1 MFRNAC
7 VAQQSSR
14 CGEYTLDD
22 IFQLAVEASP
32 AAMILVGPDGR
43 IQHVNAECE
52 RMFRYSRGELIGAL
66 IETLVPGSVKEQ
78 HTKLRDSFVARPSK
92 RLMGVGRDLR
102 AMRRDGQ
109 EFSVEIG
116 LTPIPTS
123 AGLNVLAFVVDITGR
138 REAEDMMRLALVEL
152 EQANRSLEQFAY
164 VASHDIQEPL
174 RKILAF
180 GDVLRTAMADDDRD
194 EAAHASAVM
203 QASALRAREL
213 VSALLDLARSI
224 NYEYKFA
231 AVSFKTLVEDAL
243 SDCSEI
249 IQKSKAEVT
258 VDVADTIVRADRLH
272 ATRLIENIIS
282 NALKYCKPDEPPCVR
297 IAFDRVDGGWR
308 LAIED
313 KGIGFDPTR
322 ASELFEPFKRL
333 HTQDRYAGS
342 GIGLAVCRTI
352 AQRHGWTLSAR
363 STPSVGSTFEIAGRA

>member
-1 MFRNAC
+1 MIRKC
-7 VAQQSSR
+7 
-14 CGEYTLDD
+14 CGGECALDD

-52 RMFRYSRGELIGAL
+52 RMFRRPRAELVGAL
-66 IETLVPGSVKEQ
+66 IEMLVPGSVRAQ
-78 HTKLRDSFVARPSK
+78 HTQLRDSFIARPSK

-102 AMRRDGQ
+102 AVRGDGQ

-116 LTPIPTS
+116 LTPIPTA

-138 REAEDMMRLALVEL
+138 REAEDTMRLALVEL

-164 VASHDIQEPL
+164 IASHDIQEPL

-180 GDVLRTAMADDDRD
+180 GDVLRGAMARDDRE
-194 EAAHASAVM
+194 EADHASAVM

-224 NYEYKFA
+224 NNEYKFA

-243 SDCSEI
+243 NDCSAMILE
-249 IQKSKAEVT
+249 SRAELA
-258 VDVADTIVRADRLH
+258 VDVADVKVRADRLH
-272 ATRLIENIIS
+272 ATRLIANIVS
-282 NALKYCKPDEPPCVR
+282 NALKYCKPGERPRVT
-297 IAFDRVDGGWR
+297 IALAQMAGGWR

-313 KGIGFDPTR
+313 HGIGFDP
-322 ASELFEPFKRL
+322 ALAAEAFEPFKRL

-352 AQRHGWTLSAR
+352 AQRHGWTLTAR
-363 STPSVGSTFEIAGRA
+363 STPSVGSTFEIAGFT

>member
-1 MFRNAC
+1 
-7 VAQQSSR
+7 
-14 CGEYTLDD
+14 LDD

-52 RMFRYSRGELIGAL
+52 RMFRCARDELIGSL
-66 IETLVPGSVKEQ
+66 IETLVPGSVRAQ
-78 HTKLRDSFVARPSK
+78 HTELRDSFAARPSK

-116 LTPIPTS
+116 LTPIPT
-123 AGLNVLAFVVDITGR
+123 AVGLNVLAFVVDITGR

-180 GDVLRTAMADDDRD
+180 GDVLRTAMTNDDRE
-194 EAAHASAVM
+194 EAEHASAVM

-224 NYEYKFA
+224 NNEYKFA

-243 SDCSEI
+243 NDCSEMML
-249 IQKSKAEVT
+249 KSMAEVT
-258 VDVADTIVRADRLH
+258 VDVADTKVRADRLH
-272 ATRLIENIIS
+272 ATRLIENMIS
-282 NALKYCKPDEPPCVR
+282 NALKYCKPGERPCVR
-297 IAFDRVDGGWR
+297 IAFSQAAGGWR
-308 LAIED
+308 LTIED
-313 KGIGFDPTR
+313 KGIGFDP
-322 ASELFEPFKRL
+322 ALAAEVFEPFKRL

-352 AQRHGWTLSAR
+352 AQRHGWTVSAR
-363 STPSVGSTFEIAGRA
+363 SKPSVGSTFEIAGRA

>member
-1 MFRNAC
+1 
-7 VAQQSSR
+7 
-14 CGEYTLDD
+14 LDD

-32 AAMILVGPDGR
+32 AAMILVGADGR
-43 IQHVNAECE
+43 IVHVNAECE
-52 RMFRYSRGELIGAL
+52 RMFRYSRGELVGAL
-66 IETLVPGSVKEQ
+66 VETLVPGSLKAQ
-78 HTKLRDSFVARPSK
+78 HTALRDSFVARPSK

-116 LTPIPTS
+116 LTPIPTA

-180 GDVLRTAMADDDRD
+180 ADVLRTAMANDDRE
-194 EAAHASAVM
+194 EAAHASSVM

-213 VSALLDLARSI
+213 VSALLALARSI
-224 NYEYKFA
+224 NNDYKFA
-231 AVSFKTLVEDAL
+231 AVSFKALVDDAL
-243 SDCSEI
+243 NDCSEMI
-249 IQKSKAEVT
+249 VESRAEVT
-258 VDVADTIVRADRLH
+258 VDVADAQVRADRLH
-272 ATRLIENIIS
+272 ASRLIENIVS
-282 NALKYCKPDEPPCVR
+282 NALKYCKPGERPRVR
-297 IAFDRVDGGWR
+297 VALSQADGGWR
-308 LAIED
+308 LVIED
-313 KGIGFDPTR
+313 QGIGFDPAL
-322 ASELFEPFKRL
+322 ASEVFEPFKRL

-363 STPSVGSTFEIAGRA
+363 SKPSVGSTFEIAGPA

>member
-1 MFRNAC
+1 LQR
-7 VAQQSSR
+7 
-14 CGEYTLDD
+14 GEYVLDD

-43 IQHVNAECE
+43 IQQVNAECE
-52 RMFRYSRGELIGAL
+52 RMFRHSRGELIGAL
-66 IETLVPGSVKEQ
+66 IETLVPGSLKAQ

-102 AMRRDGQ
+102 AMRRGGQ

-116 LTPIPTS
+116 LTPIPTA

-180 GDVLRTAMADDDRD
+180 GDVLRTAMANDDRE
-194 EAAHASAVM
+194 EAEHASAVM

-224 NYEYKFA
+224 NNEYKFA
-231 AVSFKTLVEDAL
+231 AVSFKTMVEDAL
-243 SDCSEI
+243 NDCSGI
-249 IQKSKAEVT
+249 ILESKAEVT
-258 VDVADTIVRADRLH
+258 VDVADTTVRADRLH
-272 ATRLIENIIS
+272 ATRLLGNMVS
-282 NALKYCKPDEPPCVR
+282 NALKYCKPGEPPCVR
-297 IAFDRVDGGWR
+297 IVFSQADGGWR
-308 LAIED
+308 LTIED
-313 KGIGFDPTR
+313 KGIGFDPAR

-333 HTQDRYAGS
+333 HTQDCYTGS
-342 GIGLAVCRTI
+342 GIGLAVCRAI

-363 STPSVGSTFEIAGRA
+363 STPAAGSTFEIAGRA